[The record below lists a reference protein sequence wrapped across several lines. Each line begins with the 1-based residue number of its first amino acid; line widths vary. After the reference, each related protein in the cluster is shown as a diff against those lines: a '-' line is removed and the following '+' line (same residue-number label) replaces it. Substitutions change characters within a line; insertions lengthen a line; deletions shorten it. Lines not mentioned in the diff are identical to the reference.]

1 MIKINDLKKNY
12 YDLEVLKG
20 INLEIPGGETLVII
34 GPSGSGKS
42 TLLRSVNLM
51 EGISGGSIYV
61 NNMEITAMKKKEL
74 RAAREKIGMVFQHFN
89 LFPHMTVLNNVMFAP
104 RKALKLP
111 RPEAEKRAM
120 DLLKRV
126 GLEEKAN
133 VYPGKL
139 SGGQKQRVAI
149 ARALAMG
156 PEVILFDEPTSA
168 LDPEMVKEVLDVI
181 KELRNTGLTM
191 LIVTHEMGF
200 AREIADRI
208 IFLDCGSVIED
219 TDPETFFTSPR
230 TDRAK
235 AFLEK
240 VMK

>member
-1 MIKINDLKKNY
+1 MIEIKDLVKNY
-12 YDLEVLKG
+12 GDLQILKE
-20 INLEIPGGETLVII
+20 ISLEIPDGQTIVII

-51 EGISGGSIYV
+51 EPINGGDITV
-61 NNMEITAMKKKEL
+61 NNMKITSMKKNEL

-89 LFPHMTVLNNVMFAP
+89 LFPHMTVLDNVTFSP
-104 RKALKLP
+104 RKTKHIAK
-111 RPEAEKRAM
+111 ETADKKGME
-120 DLLKRV
+120 LLKRV
-126 GLEEKAN
+126 GLEEKAK
-133 VYPGKL
+133 VYPNKL

-149 ARALAMG
+149 ARALAME

-181 KELRNTGLTM
+181 KELSNTGLTK

-208 IFLDCGSVIED
+208 IFLDQGVIVED
-219 TDPETFFTSPR
+219 TDPETFFTTPR
-230 TDRAK
+230 SDRAK
-235 AFLEK
+235 LFLEK
-240 VMK
+240 IM